1 VFLTETRVV
10 VVDVETEVENNA
22 NVIYLNE
29 PRREWGG
36 VGIHIHKKKK
46 FLVSDTDGSGLLIEM
61 QTDLTRGANDN
72 VTVIDVRRRVEK
84 ITRIVCSYDHRDGQ
98 FGDRQAHEEY
108 CQGVIRLTGTI
119 PIRVFNVYS
128 RLLDL
133 KCRVQLNAAIWV
145 ELIHQNDRKL
155 EMMAGLRTI
164 GHERTLEASQAST
177 SN

>member
-1 VFLTETRVV
+1 
-10 VVDVETEVENNA
+10 
-22 NVIYLNE
+22 
-29 PRREWGG
+29 
-36 VGIHIHKKKK
+36 
-46 FLVSDTDGSGLLIEM
+46 M

-98 FGDRQAHEEY
+98 FGDRQAHGEH

-119 PIRVFNVYS
+119 PICVFNVYS

-133 KCRVQLNAAIWV
+133 KCCVQLNAAIWV
-145 ELIHQNDRKL
+145 ELIHRKF

-164 GHERTLEASQAST
+164 GHERTLEASQALT